1 MGQLGSNLFEWIQPQ
16 LITLIYVVLVVSVL
30 SIVVYFKVR
39 KVKPEESPRGIAL
52 IAEQYVGVFQSEFS
66 STTEGKIDRV
76 TPYIFTLITFMIIG
90 NTSGFLALE
99 PISTSYSI
107 PLILAIISWL
117 GIYVFGI
124 MHQRLLFFKKFLNPI
139 ELIGQFSPL
148 ISLSFRI
155 YGNILGGA
163 IMMFLVY
170 YVCSV
175 LWGLI
180 PIVGE
185 INLLGM
191 VVAPWF
197 HMYFDLFGSLIQSYI
212 FALLT
217 CIYWSTEV
225 EHGEEIQE
233 AKKILRE
240 EKKQKKEKKKTSNI
254 VLN

>member
-1 MGQLGSNLFEWIQPQ
+1 MGPLGSNLFDWIQPQ
-16 LITLIYVVLVVSVL
+16 LITLIYVVVVISIL

-39 KVKPEESPRGIAL
+39 KIKPDESPKGIAL
-52 IAEQYVGVFQSEFS
+52 IAEQYVGIFQSEFN
-66 STTEGKIDRV
+66 STTDGKIDRV
-76 TPYIFTLITFMIIG
+76 APYIFTLITFMIVG

-99 PISTSYSI
+99 PIATSYSI
-107 PLILAIISWL
+107 PLILSIVSWL

-124 MHQRLLFFKKFLNPI
+124 MHQRLTFFKKFLNPI

-163 IMMFLVY
+163 IMMFLIY

-175 LWGLI
+175 LWGFI
-180 PIVGE
+180 PVIGE

-225 EHGEEIQE
+225 EDGQEIQE
-233 AKKILRE
+233 VKKIARE
-240 EKKQKKEKKKTSNI
+240 ERIQKKKITKQAS
-254 VLN
+254 LL